1 LDLGGASTQITFHP
15 DESILAGL
23 FPLNIAQI
31 SHDLYTHSYLYYGA
45 DQARLRFYENLIA
58 AAAGPLPSVPVTNP
72 CFPTG
77 FTTTPDPNNPTVEFT
92 GSSDWN
98 ACVAAVTKLITD
110 YQPLAPS
117 SPTNVQCLHSDHE
130 RCTFNGVYQPQIPRE
145 MTFIAMSGF
154 YYDWSYFQ
162 LSTGAGKLSSS
173 VASLAAAAEIYCN
186 LDAEGQA
193 AYNNS
198 LSHPSPAPFCYNF
211 CFGAAYSQ
219 ALLVEGYQLPEKN
232 TKVEVVSNINGNDV
246 GWAYGSMLYQIN
258 KLGWSYEPPVLAI
271 RTLMYIFGAAAA
283 ALLLAT
289 MVLLVKLIQLR
300 KNKSEYE
307 EHLIV

>member
-1 LDLGGASTQITFHP
+1 
-15 DESILAGL
+15 
-23 FPLNIAQI
+23 
-31 SHDLYTHSYLYYGA
+31 
-45 DQARLRFYENLIA
+45 
-58 AAAGPLPSVPVTNP
+58 
-72 CFPTG
+72 
-77 FTTTPDPNNPTVEFT
+77 
-92 GSSDWN
+92 
-98 ACVAAVTKLITD
+98 
-110 YQPLAPS
+110 
-117 SPTNVQCLHSDHE
+117 
-130 RCTFNGVYQPQIPRE
+130 